1 MPLIRLAL
9 RTACEGSRRW
19 LADARGYA
27 DLDADHRHLFWKK
40 VQVAAFLALMP
51 LFIVAGVVTRLV
63 GKR

>member
-1 MPLIRLAL
+1 MRVIRLAL
-9 RTACEGSRRW
+9 RTANEGFRRW

-51 LFIVAGVVTRLV
+51 LFVALGAGSRLV